1 MKKML
6 SMVAASVTIMMLSSG
21 CSSTNMEMSAHTEGD
36 QTICKTAIFV
46 GHKSSEEIM
55 HAIEV
60 AGKEHGWRMTPFKSN
75 AVIAEK
81 QIDGKT
87 VATTI
92 KFEKEHISCDSKDL
106 AKDEL
111 EKLRDAIVKELKK
124 EGLDH

>member
-6 SMVAASVTIMMLSSG
+6 SMVAASVTVMMLSSG
-21 CSSTNMEMSAHTEGD
+21 CSTKMEMSAHTEGD

-46 GHKSSEEIM
+46 GHKSSEEVM
-55 HAIEV
+55 HAIEL

-75 AVIAEK
+75 AIIAEK

-92 KFEKEHISCDSKDL
+92 KFEKEHISCGSKDI
-106 AKDEL
+106 AKDDL
-111 EKLRDAIVKELKK
+111 KKLRDAIVKELKK